1 MAPSRCGRRLVEP
14 TTARAVEHAARA
26 AYGRLVA
33 WLGGRSRDL
42 AGAEDALA
50 DAFAAALANW
60 PRDGVPARPEAWLLT
75 AARRRM
81 IDAARRRRTRE
92 AAVPTL
98 LLAGSD
104 DAEHDFPDERLK
116 LLFVCAHPAID
127 PAARTPLML
136 QMVLG
141 LTAAAIASAF
151 LVSPAAMGQRLAR
164 AKEKIRAAGI
174 GWRIPEPA
182 DLPERLDAVMQ
193 AIYAAY
199 GTGWDDAAANPL
211 AEEAIW
217 LARMLTDLLQ
227 GAPEP
232 LGLLALLL
240 FCESRRPA
248 RRDAAGDFVPLSRQD
263 TARWSTPMLDEAR
276 GLLTRAGALG
286 QPGRFQLEAAI
297 QSVHAARRETGGT
310 NWEAIALL
318 YEGLHALAPTI
329 GVAVGRGAA
338 LAEARGA
345 ATGLA
350 ALDAID
356 GAAVTAYQ
364 PYWALR
370 STLLRRLGLDKS
382 DAHARAIA
390 LTSDPALIAFLR
402 AAPR

>member
-1 MAPSRCGRRLVEP
+1 MPADAPA
-14 TTARAVEHAARA
+14 ARAVELAARA

-33 WLGGRSRDL
+33 WLAGRSRDL

-50 DAFAAALANW
+50 DAFAAALATW

-92 AAVPTL
+92 DAMPTL
-98 LLAGSD
+98 LLATGD
-104 DAEHDFPDERLK
+104 DPDSDFPDERLK

-127 PAARTPLML
+127 PLARTPLML
-136 QMVLG
+136 QAVLG

-217 LARMLTDLLQ
+217 LARMLADLLPET
-227 GAPEP
+227 PEP

-240 FCESRRPA
+240 FCESRRAA
-248 RRDAAGDFVPLSRQD
+248 RRDSEGRFVPLSAQD
-263 TARWSTPMLDEAR
+263 TTRWCAPMLVEAR
-276 GLLTRAGALG
+276 AILTRAGAIG

-297 QSVHAARRETGGT
+297 QSVHAARRETGAT
-310 NWEAIALL
+310 HWDAVALL
-318 YEGLHALAPTI
+318 YEGLHALAPTT
-329 GVAVGRGAA
+329 GVGVSRAAA
-338 LAEARGA
+338 LAEARGPA
-345 ATGLA
+345 AGLT
-350 ALDAID
+350 ALDGLDAGPI
-356 GAAVTAYQ
+356 AAYQ

-370 STLLRRLGLDKS
+370 AALLRRLGQDAS
-382 DAHARAIA
+382 DARDRAIA
-390 LTSDPALIAFLR
+390 LTTDPALIAHLR
-402 AAPR
+402 AEPAAQAG